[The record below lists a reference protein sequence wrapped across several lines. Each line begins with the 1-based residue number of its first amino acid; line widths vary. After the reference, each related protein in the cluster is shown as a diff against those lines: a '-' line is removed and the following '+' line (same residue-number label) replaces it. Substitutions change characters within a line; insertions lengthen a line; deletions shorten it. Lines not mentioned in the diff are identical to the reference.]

1 VVKDEAGGGMLPLT
15 VVVSSMS
22 DVIAGSASLEAL
34 PGAGTGVIVP
44 LVPAGSSAL
53 SAADDR
59 TLIERAQGGDCSA
72 FELLVQRY
80 DRQVLRLAL
89 NVLGSAEDAQDVYQ
103 EAFLKV
109 YRNLH
114 RFRFECAFYTWVYRI
129 VTNICM
135 DHLRRRRS
143 HPEEQSPVL
152 REEHSEERRDGDFF
166 DHQQGNGT
174 YSDPE
179 RQVFGHELRQKV
191 EAALQSLS
199 PRERMVFEMRHYQG
213 MKLRAIGEAL
223 GTTEDTVKNSLF
235 RATRKLRSQLEGL
248 R

>member
-1 VVKDEAGGGMLPLT
+1 
-15 VVVSSMS
+15 MS
-22 DVIAGSASLEAL
+22 DVILSSPAVEAL
-34 PGAGTGVIVP
+34 PNSRTAALAT
-44 LVPAGSSAL
+44 AGSSPL
-53 SAADDR
+53 LAADDR
-59 TLIERAQGGDCSA
+59 TLIERAQAGDRHA

-89 NVLGSAEDAQDVYQ
+89 NVLVSAEDARDVYQ
-103 EAFLKV
+103 EAFLKI

-114 RFRFECAFYTWVYRI
+114 RFRFECAFYTWIYRI
-129 VTNICM
+129 VTNICL

-143 HPEEQSPVL
+143 HPEEQPPLVRTVS
-152 REEHSEERRDGDFF
+152 SEERHDGDFF
-166 DHQQGNGT
+166 DHQQQTAT

-179 RQVFGHELRQKV
+179 RQTLGREIGRQV
-191 EAALQSLS
+191 EAALKALS

-223 GTTEDTVKNSLF
+223 GTTEETVKNSLF
-235 RATRKLRSQLEGL
+235 RATHKLRSRLEGL

>member
-1 VVKDEAGGGMLPLT
+1 MPSE
-15 VVVSSMS
+15 
-22 DVIAGSASLEAL
+22 VIAGSLPFEAL
-34 PGAGTGVIVP
+34 PSTGTTSI
-44 LVPAGSSAL
+44 ASSGPSVL

-59 TLIERAQGGDCSA
+59 TLIERAQAGDRSA

-89 NVLGSAEDAQDVYQ
+89 NVLGTAEDARDVYQ
-103 EAFLKV
+103 EAFLKI

-114 RFRFECAFYTWVYRI
+114 RFRFECAFYTWMYRI
-129 VTNICM
+129 VTNICL

-143 HPEEQSPVL
+143 HPEEQPPVV
-152 REEHSEERRDGDFF
+152 RTVSSEERSEGDFF
-166 DHQQGNGT
+166 DRQQGSGVH
-174 YSDPE
+174 SDPE
-179 RQVFGHELRQKV
+179 RQVLGHEIGRRV

-213 MKLRAIGEAL
+213 MKLRAIGDAL
-223 GTTEDTVKNSLF
+223 GTTEETVKNSLF
-235 RATRKLRSQLEGL
+235 RATSKLRTQLEGL

>member
-1 VVKDEAGGGMLPLT
+1 M
-15 VVVSSMS
+15 SSEI
-22 DVIAGSASLEAL
+22 VGSPEFEAL
-34 PGAGTGVIVP
+34 PSSGTTAVAP
-44 LVPAGSSAL
+44 LAPSDSSAL

-59 TLIERAQGGDCSA
+59 TLIERAQAGDRSA
-72 FELLVQRY
+72 FEFLVQRY

-89 NVLGSAEDAQDVYQ
+89 NVLGSAEDARDVYQ
-103 EAFLKV
+103 EAFLKI

-114 RFRFECAFYTWVYRI
+114 RFRFECAFYTWIYRI
-129 VTNICM
+129 VTNICL

-143 HPEEQSPVL
+143 HPEEQPPLL
-152 REEHSEERRDGDFF
+152 RTVSSEERRDGDFF
-166 DHQQGNGT
+166 DCQQETGA

-179 RQVFGHELRQKV
+179 RQVLGQEIGRKV
-191 EAALQSLS
+191 EAALQALS

-223 GTTEDTVKNSLF
+223 GATEETVKNSLF
-235 RATRKLRSQLEGL
+235 RATRKLRTQLEGL

>member
-1 VVKDEAGGGMLPLT
+1 
-15 VVVSSMS
+15 MS
-22 DVIAGSASLEAL
+22 DVIVGSPSVEAL
-34 PGAGTGVIVP
+34 ASSGTTAVAP
-44 LVPAGSSAL
+44 PGSSVL

-59 TLIERAQGGDCSA
+59 ILIERAQAGDRPA

-89 NVLGSAEDAQDVYQ
+89 NVLGSAEDARDVYQ
-103 EAFLKV
+103 EAFLKI

-114 RFRFECAFYTWVYRI
+114 RFRFECAFYTWIYRI
-129 VTNICM
+129 VTNICL
-135 DHLRRRRS
+135 DHFRHRRS
-143 HPEEQSPVL
+143 HPEEQPPLL
-152 REEHSEERRDGDFF
+152 REASSGERRDADFF
-166 DHQQGNGT
+166 DHQQETGT

-179 RQVFGHELRQKV
+179 RQVLGHEIGRQV
-191 EAALQSLS
+191 EAALQALS

-223 GTTEDTVKNSLF
+223 GTTEETVKNSLF
-235 RATRKLRSQLEGL
+235 RATHKLRTRLEGL